1 MMGGNGA
8 QYAGGKKKFK
18 AIQYAQRVANRAER
32 ERIAAINKELDEE
45 EAQTQRSTPIAQS
58 TPIAHTEGEVS
69 NNAIA

>member
-18 AIQYAQRVANRAER
+18 AMQYAQRVANRAEK
-32 ERIAAINKELDEE
+32 ERIVAINKELDEE
-45 EAQTQRSTPIAQS
+45 EAQTQRSTPIAQVS
-58 TPIAHTEGEVS
+58 TPIAQEEVS